1 MASQGAKRQ
10 KDKKR
15 DEQKQ
20 NQPPR
25 NPSHYQN
32 EESET
37 DEQRNLSTPG
47 IRRNRP
53 HNSKF
58 DRDEREK
65 FDEENRDLGG
75 EG

>member
-1 MASQGAKRQ
+1 MGSQGTKKQ

-20 NQPPR
+20 S
-25 NPSHYQN
+25 PSRY
-32 EESET
+32 T
-37 DEQRNLSTPG
+37 DEENKTDQGRNQSSPS

-58 DRDEREK
+58 DRDEREQ
-65 FDEENRDLGG
+65 FDDENRDLGG